1 MEWVKNPA
9 HLPLWERL
17 RHIAMRHEE
26 VLDLHTDEPGYYK
39 LVKFQTKSQFTP
51 FLAICIQRRHVS
63 LYLNSLYHNL
73 HLMDDVPEILTQR
86 KSGKCT
92 FHFRSE
98 DDEAIEHVAALLDSC
113 LVEWLDDSVIC

>member
-9 HLPLWERL
+9 LLPLWESL
-17 RHIAMRHEE
+17 RHIAMCNEA

-39 LVKFQTKSQFTP
+39 LVKFQSRSQFTP

-63 LYLNSLYHNL
+63 LYLNPLYHNL
-73 HLMDDVPEILTQR
+73 HLMDNVPEILTLR

-92 FHFRSE
+92 FRFHSE
-98 DDEAIEHVAALLDSC
+98 DDEAIEYVADLLDSC
-113 LVEWLDDSVIC
+113 LVEWLDDGVIC